1 MLVPSVCQV
10 SWPTSFQEFLFSG
23 SHIAF
28 EKDTEPTELMLLRL
42 AFLWVPDASC
52 QHMLTEPFPPP
63 KDKRSPEAKVPLTD
77 PENFKLNVKIHKY
90 GF

>member
-10 SWPTSFQEFLFSG
+10 SWPTSFQEFPFSG

-28 EKDTEPTELMLLRL
+28 EMLSLQRLMLLHV

-63 KDKRSPEAKVPLTD
+63 KDKRSPEAIVPLTD
-77 PENFKLNVKIHKY
+77 PEIFKLNVKIHKY